1 MSRRVQG
8 HRFEY
13 GPLARGAF
21 IALVCL
27 LPVTAVLSSVLS
39 SYWVVWHVLLVLFL
53 GFGLRPL
60 LEWTGM
66 YTIYARL
73 AADWQERWHRGF
85 TEQRRRDIERKQR
98 RARYKR
104 FGPEDPRLPK
114 KW

>member
-1 MSRRVQG
+1 MSRRASG

-13 GPLARGAF
+13 GPLARGSF

-27 LPVTAVLSSVLS
+27 LPLTMVLSADWLA
-39 SYWVVWHVLLVLFL
+39 WHVLLILFL
-53 GFGLRPL
+53 GIGLRPL
-60 LEWTGM
+60 LEWSGL
-66 YTIYARL
+66 YTVYARL
-73 AADWQERWHRGF
+73 AVAWQERWHRDF
-85 TEQRRRDIERKQR
+85 TAQRRREIERKQR